1 VKNVGKFPADRVFAL
16 GFIALGLFLVLYSR
30 GLPPGME
37 SLPGPGFLPT
47 VLGIAVILLATLL
60 LRIPAA
66 GSAGFRAGNLK
77 AVSISLLLTTAYLAL
92 WGTGGFVLRT
102 AVFLI
107 LLMRFLG
114 EGWIRAATVAV
125 VLAGGIFA
133 AFTYGLGL
141 RLD

>member
-1 VKNVGKFPADRVFAL
+1 VIKLPADRIFAL

-30 GLPPGME
+30 SLPPGMAG
-37 SLPGPGFLPT
+37 LPGPGFLPT
-47 VLGIAVILLATLL
+47 ALGIAMILLAAGL
-60 LRIPAA
+60 LRVPAT
-66 GSAGFRAGNLK
+66 GFSAGNLM
-77 AVSISLLLTTAYLAL
+77 AVSTSLLLTMAYLAL
-92 WGTGGFVLRT
+92 WGTGGFVFRT
-102 AVFLI
+102 AVFLT

-114 EGWIRAATVAV
+114 EGWIRAAIVAV